1 MACIKTSFLTLQSS
15 LINKLPFDQEFK
27 IFSNIKKNLLTCQG
41 MKMTGNGPSLKQKI
55 NFWQTLQKFITRPT
69 PV

>member
-1 MACIKTSFLTLQSS
+1 
-15 LINKLPFDQEFK
+15 
-27 IFSNIKKNLLTCQG
+27 